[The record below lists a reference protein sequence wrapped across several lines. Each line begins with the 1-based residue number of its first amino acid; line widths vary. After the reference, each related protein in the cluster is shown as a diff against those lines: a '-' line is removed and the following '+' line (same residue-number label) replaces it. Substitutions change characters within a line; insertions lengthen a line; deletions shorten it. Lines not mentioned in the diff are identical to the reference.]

1 MTTRDTETLAE
12 LMSER
17 AGKRGT
23 LLPTW
28 EQVAADAIDPVT
40 GYQPSPNLLWK
51 VASGQDVKINRKLVR
66 AIAAAFGLPPR
77 RVQLAAARQF
87 VGLDVDDPF
96 GTPSG
101 DEDVVVRVVHD
112 PARTGDDMPATRAAI
127 ERARRD
133 QDE

>member
-23 LLPTW
+23 TLPTW
-28 EQVAADAIDPVT
+28 EQVAVKAVDPVT

-66 AIAAAFGLPPR
+66 AIAEAFALPLE
-77 RVQLAAARQF
+77 RVQFAAARQF
-87 VGLDVDDPF
+87 TGLGVDDPF
-96 GTPSG
+96 DTPPG
-101 DEDVVVRVVHD
+101 DDDVVVRVAHD
-112 PARTGDDMPATRAAI
+112 PSRTGDDMPATRAAV
-127 ERARRD
+127 ERARRG
-133 QDE
+133 QEE